1 MARNNTRETTLCG
14 LHIGGDEIRL
24 ARIVCAPNGQRRL
37 SLDLIPAPEVP
48 EVGLSWLSSAIGELV
63 SRHDFRR
70 AEWTVALDGDFCVAR
85 VITGSPDEVT
95 HGLDRLK
102 SRIPRYLSLG
112 PGEKIT
118 GGFRESLTK
127 TTDYAVTGVA
137 NRNVMELLQEI
148 FHHHEISPHSVEP
161 ALVAVAR
168 QMNVGTSESAP
179 VLLADGSSRQWDLG
193 ISQQGR
199 LLLDYRPSGA
209 RESHRFGEI
218 LLQHISRIHRFCE
231 RHRQI
236 DHIAVWQLYL
246 FGPKAKVAEAQSSLR
261 GSERIIAQPLD
272 TSLWLKE
279 IEHDE
284 NATETCWVGAIAAAM
299 SLLRDRSQF
308 PVADLLSSVR
318 VKRQQSAWVTWS
330 LTLAPLALAASL
342 LVAVGSATKQQRGQI
357 VNTEQIIVDLAHDIE
372 SARTQNETADTQ
384 QQLFRGLKR
393 LDAVAHSL
401 EDWEQ
406 LFARI
411 PKVMPDAAK
420 LNRINMAED
429 GAIRISG
436 SAADETAVYDLLAAL
451 KQLPGVHDVL
461 LQGTSPG
468 EMLGSDQVDFAVV
481 LKLAS
486 FADSRGA

>member
-1 MARNNTRETTLCG
+1 MAKNNTRETILCG

-24 ARIVCAPNGQRRL
+24 AKILRTPNGQRRL
-37 SLDLIPAPEVP
+37 SLDLINAPEAAHA
-48 EVGLSWLSSAIGELV
+48 GLDWLSSAIGELA

-70 AEWTVALDGDFCVAR
+70 AEWAVTLDGDFCVAR

-95 HGLDRLK
+95 HGLERLQT
-102 SRIPRYLSLG
+102 RIQRYLSLG

-118 GGFRESLTK
+118 GGYREALTK

-148 FHHHEISPHSVEP
+148 FHKHEISPRSVEP

-168 QMNVGTSESAP
+168 QMSVGTGDGAP

-246 FGPKAKVAEAQSSLR
+246 FGPKAKVAEAQASLLE
-261 GSERIIAQPLD
+261 SQQIIPQPLD
-272 TSLWLKE
+272 TSPWLTG

-284 NATETCWVGAIAAAM
+284 NATLTDWVGAIAAAM
-299 SLLRDRSQF
+299 SLLDDRGQI

-318 VKRQQSAWVTWS
+318 VKRRQSAWVTWS
-330 LTLAPLALAASL
+330 LNLAPAVLAASL
-342 LVAVGSATKQQRGQI
+342 LMAVGYATKQQRGQI
-357 VNTEQIIVDLAHDIE
+357 ENTEQIIAVLSDDIE
-372 SARTQNETADTQ
+372 STRSINASANTQ
-384 QQLFRGLKR
+384 QQLFVGLKR

-406 LFARI
+406 LFDRI

-420 LNRINMAED
+420 LNRINMADD

-436 SAADETAVYDLLAAL
+436 SAANETVVYDFLAAL
-451 KQLPGVHDVL
+451 KQMPGVHDVL

-468 EMLGSDQVDFAVV
+468 ELAGSDQVDFAVV
-481 LKLAS
+481 LELVSLSDFK
-486 FADSRGA
+486 GA